1 MSYLFLEQKKI
12 GAGNLGISE
21 RDGGIAPGREMRDG
35 FDYRAVRT
43 DRFSE
48 GAVWAFFESGAVGR
62 RLLQL
67 KETGDKEDLKRR
79 IESEAMAAGPGTKD
93 TLQCRDCLSQ
103 HDDSAR
109 LGNAAKCE
117 AYPACRPNSVL
128 LGGA

>member
-1 MSYLFLEQKKI
+1 M
-12 GAGNLGISE
+12 
-21 RDGGIAPGREMRDG
+21 
-35 FDYRAVRT
+35 
-43 DRFSE
+43 
-48 GAVWAFFESGAVGR
+48 
-62 RLLQL
+62 

-79 IESEAMAAGPGTKD
+79 IESEAMAAGPGSKD

-128 LGGA
+128 LGASVTSMAKSKCSNSVPPVCRGENARRASCFLQTG